1 MKYKSFTRTENFH
14 SPHETTKGG
23 TIGKSKILARL
34 KAGKSC
40 KNEDINVNKDK
51 GIKPI
56 TEYDRTIDGRSESI
70 WQHVNSLTMDLF
82 SV

>member
-1 MKYKSFTRTENFH
+1 MRNINASRLTK
-14 SPHETTKGG
+14 PETTKGG

-70 WQHVNSLTMDLF
+70 WQHVNSLTWIRKLA
-82 SV
+82 